1 MATVRVMLR
10 VAEAATAASTAA
22 TLAVLTLRVASAVWL
37 AERVVALGWNALRVE
52 APSERGGRPRHLQ
65 PGLRR

>member
-10 VAEAATAASTAA
+10 VAEAATTAASTAA
-22 TLAVLTLRVASAVWL
+22 TLAVLRVASAVWL
-37 AERVVALGWNALRVE
+37 AVRVVALGWNALRVE

>member
-1 MATVRVMLR
+1 MATVRAMLR
-10 VAEAATAASTAA
+10 VAEAATAASTAV

-37 AERVVALGWNALRVE
+37 AVHVVALGWNALRVK